1 RRFLNQLRKGKN
13 DAHTEISLLAAM
25 QRQSEKSDAI
35 LDRLST
41 AFQQFA
47 ASPLGASPARS
58 TSSSTQS
65 VSDARLHHQAK
76 TFTAAVSKPLTRYQD
91 VLDWRDE
98 LQQVARDARSS
109 GIIASYADIIPLL
122 GDRQFGPPFINWII
136 DNRKRYLHLGDA
148 ALETC
153 LRDFEKENFVNV
165 DQRTQKSQLTQR
177 RKPAALTFD
186 AFLSDIMRL
195 GKSLPAGTSLS
206 NMELKEI
213 LFNNRPPGH
222 IPSIVTGDLPTHWT
236 SDNVTPRMFAM
247 YLDAAATENTGTDSI
262 LQQFSQRFSSVE
274 KILRDLQRDRD
285 RTSRRA
291 TRDSSHSLDE
301 EHDEAYATTAAETS
315 RPPGYPSNVGYP
327 SSPGYPSAPRAPSP
341 GRAITGC
348 YICGSVKHSYKQCPY
363 QGLLVGL
370 SDDEMESAREVLK
383 KHFR

>member
-1 RRFLNQLRKGKN
+1 M
-13 DAHTEISLLAAM
+13 S
-25 QRQSEKSDAI
+25 
-35 LDRLST
+35 
-41 AFQQFA
+41 
-47 ASPLGASPARS
+47 
-58 TSSSTQS
+58 
-65 VSDARLHHQAK
+65 
-76 TFTAAVSKPLTRYQD
+76 
-91 VLDWRDE
+91 DWRDE

-153 LRDFEKENFVNV
+153 LRDFEKENFINV
-165 DQRTQKSQLTQR
+165 DQHTQKSQLTQR

-222 IPSIVTGDLPTHWT
+222 IPSIITGNLPTHWT
-236 SDNVTPRMFAM
+236 SDNITPRMFAM

-285 RTSRRA
+285 CTSRRA

-301 EHDEAYATTAAETS
+301 EHDEAYATTAAKTS
-315 RPPGYPSNVGYP
+315 CPPGYPSNVGYP
-327 SSPGYPSAPRAPSP
+327 SSPGYPSAPHTPSP
-341 GRAITGC
+341 GRAITSC
-348 YICGSVKHSYKQCPY
+348 YICGSVKHSYKQCLY
-363 QGLLVGL
+363 QGLLVG
-370 SDDEMESAREVLK
+370 
-383 KHFR
+383 